1 MWRTMEKRGCKH
13 CGYQFFPRVENPKKC
28 GNCQKPYPLLPQNP
42 AEQTVTKEI
51 HMSSGLTRI
60 DRGNITSPKGFTAGS
75 TFVGLK
81 TYAEDKLDL
90 GILMSVSP
98 CSVAGFYTLNKLKS
112 HSVTLD
118 QERTMNGRAQAL
130 VVNSGI
136 ANACVGHQGYIDA
149 SDITKK
155 VSEHLGLAND
165 DVLICSTGLIGVELP
180 VSLIKTGIDR
190 IVQKEDGGHD
200 LARAII
206 TTDTRTKEIAFSFR
220 HEEKIITVGGISK
233 GSGMIHPNMATMLAF
248 ITTDAAIS
256 PDLLKTMANK
266 SVDQSFNMITIDGD
280 SSTNDTVLVFANG
293 ESGSPE
299 ILDGSPEQALLQE
312 SLDQVCVFLAK
323 EIVRDGEGANKLI
336 EVNVEGASSREEARS
351 GAITVASSTLVKTA
365 IHGNDPNWG
374 RIVAALGRSK
384 CEIIEEKI
392 ALYINDICIMES
404 GIPTPF
410 PRDSV
415 VAIMSGEEVVI
426 RLNLNLGSES
436 ATAWGC
442 NLSEEYV
449 TFNSAYT
456 T

>member
-1 MWRTMEKRGCKH
+1 MEKHGCRH

-28 GNCQKPYPLLPQNP
+28 GNCQRPYPLIPRDMT
-42 AEQTVTKEI
+42 EQSVSKEI
-51 HMSSGLTRI
+51 HMISGLTKL
-60 DRGNITSPKGFTAGS
+60 DQGNITSPSGFTAGS

-118 QERTMNGRAQAL
+118 QERTINGRAQAL
-130 VVNSGI
+130 IVNSGI

-149 SDITKK
+149 SDITEKA
-155 VSEHLGLAND
+155 SEHLGLDKD

-180 VSLIKTGIDR
+180 VSLINAGIDC

-206 TTDTRTKEIAFSFR
+206 TTDTRTKEIAFSFK
-220 HEEKIITVGGISK
+220 HEEKTITIGGVCK

-248 ITTDAAIS
+248 ITTDATIS
-256 PDLLKTMANK
+256 PGLLKTMANK

-293 ESGSPE
+293 ESGCPE
-299 ILDGSPEQALLQE
+299 ILEESPDQSLLQE
-312 SLDQVCVFLAK
+312 ALDQVCTFLAK
-323 EIVRDGEGANKLI
+323 EIVRDGEGANKII
-336 EVNVEGASSREEARS
+336 EVKVEGANSREEARS
-351 GAITVASSTLVKTA
+351 GAITIASSTLVKTA

-384 CEIIEEKI
+384 CHIIEEKI
-392 ALYINDICIMES
+392 ALYINNICIMEA

-415 VAIMSGEEVVI
+415 VAIMSGAEVAI
-426 RLNLNLGSES
+426 RLNLNLGSEN

>member
-1 MWRTMEKRGCKH
+1 MDKRGCRH
-13 CGYQFFPRVENPKKC
+13 CRYQFFPRVENPKKC
-28 GNCQKPYPLLPQNP
+28 GNCQKPYPLLPQGP
-42 AEQTVTKEI
+42 AEESVTKETYMI
-51 HMSSGLTRI
+51 SGLTKL
-60 DRGNITSPKGFTAGS
+60 DQGSITSPRGFTAGS

-118 QERTMNGRAQAL
+118 QKRTMNGRAQAL

-136 ANACVGHQGYIDA
+136 ANACVGYQGYIDA
-149 SDITKK
+149 SDITEKA
-155 VSEHLGLAND
+155 SEHLDLDKD

-180 VSLIKTGIDR
+180 VSLIKAGIDQ

-206 TTDTRTKEIAFSFR
+206 TTDTRTKEIAFSFK
-220 HEEKIITVGGISK
+220 HKEKTITVGGIAK

-248 ITTDAAIS
+248 VTTDATIA
-256 PDLLKTMANK
+256 PGLLKTMANK

-293 ESGSPE
+293 ESGCAD
-299 ILDGSPEQALLQE
+299 ILEGSPEQAVLQE
-312 SLDQVCVFLAK
+312 TLDQVCTFLAK
-323 EIVRDGEGANKLI
+323 EIVRDGEGANKII
-336 EVNVEGASSREEARS
+336 EVTVEGAYSREDARS

-384 CEIIEEKI
+384 CEIVEEKI
-392 ALYINDICIMES
+392 ALYINNICIMES

-415 VAIMSGEEVVI
+415 VAIMSGVEVAI
-426 RLNLNLGSES
+426 RLDLNLGSES